1 MAELIRLAAANEAE
15 PQRLPRN
22 IEAEAAFLGAILID
36 NRVIEDVS
44 IKLQPDHFFEPLH
57 GRIYEQILRLIDRN
71 MLVTPVTLKDIQD
84 VFELRLL
91 LEPPAARLA
100 AGRVDA
106 KRLRVLDEICRAGYQ
121 SDEPKSIARF
131 LEANKEF
138 HVAIAQAAGNT
149 RLVNSID
156 QLLDEMTRLLHLG
169 LGSRNRSQEMQ
180 HEHRILLRALVRGDG
195 TTAEQ
200 ICREQIEAARD
211 MVLKAIMNSSAL
223 MNFAITADA

>member
-1 MAELIRLAAANEAE
+1 
-15 PQRLPRN
+15 
-22 IEAEAAFLGAILID
+22 
-36 NRVIEDVS
+36 
-44 IKLQPDHFFEPLH
+44 
-57 GRIYEQILRLIDRN
+57 
-71 MLVTPVTLKDIQD
+71 
-84 VFELRLL
+84 
-91 LEPPAARLA
+91 
-100 AGRVDA
+100 
-106 KRLRVLDEICRAGYQ
+106 VLDEICRAGYQ

-195 TTAEQ
+195 ATAEQ